1 MVLKIDKVSG
11 TALTVLKLSG
21 RLESADLQGL
31 QELLDGQHQRVALDL
46 EQVQLVDLDTVC
58 FLAVLEQTGVEL
70 RNCPGFI
77 RQWILAEMPRTSELA

>member
-1 MVLKIDKVSG
+1 MVFKIDKVPD
-11 TALTVLKLSG
+11 TVLTVLKFSG

-31 QELLDGQHQRVALDL
+31 QELLDGQPQKVVLDL

-77 RQWILAEMPRTSELA
+77 RQWILAETPRTSELS